1 MNGRTRVAGF
11 VSSSTTIAES
21 CSSATAE
28 SHSSTA
34 GRVQPVDH
42 VVAVYNLLLGL
53 IWLGCWP
60 VVDYAVWAAAA
71 HGAASL
77 LPLVLRGLPERLP
90 RHRRALRDLYPV
102 LLIPLFWTEIDL
114 LFPLRHMGTFDGV
127 VSALDQRLFGM
138 QLAAEWMPAMP
149 QVWFSEVMHFSYFAY
164 YATIYVPPIAVALAG
179 RTHAVRDMVFRLML
193 AYLSCY
199 LIYVSFPVDGP
210 HFRLEPYS
218 GELQGGFFYQLVTAA
233 QGAGDSRGCAFPSS
247 HVVGAVTIA
256 FLAWR
261 WFSRPFATLLTI
273 QALGV
278 VCSTIYTQSHYAA
291 DAVAGVTWA
300 LAIQLLVAPA
310 LLHGLR
316 PSTARP
322 DRETSPSEQVPIPVL
337 WIRRSERGRQ

>member
-1 MNGRTRVAGF
+1 MAVSGRTRVAGLE
-11 VSSSTTIAES
+11 SWSLGAAPTGALAAE
-21 CSSATAE
+21 
-28 SHSSTA
+28 
-34 GRVQPVDH
+34 RVLPADR

-60 VVDYAVWAAAA
+60 VAEHAAWAAGA

-77 LPLVLRGLPERLP
+77 LPLALRRLPSRLP
-90 RHRRALRDLYPV
+90 RYARALREIYPV
-102 LLIPLFWTEIDL
+102 LLVPVFWTELDL
-114 LFPLRHMGTFDGV
+114 LFPLRHTGTFDEL
-127 VSALDQRLFGM
+127 VSSLDQRLFGM

-149 QVWFSEVMHFSYFAY
+149 QVWLSEVMHFSYFAY
-164 YATIYVPPIAVALAG
+164 YATIFVPPIAVALAG
-179 RTHAVRDMVFRLML
+179 RMHAARDIVFRLML

-199 LIYVSFPVDGP
+199 LVYLSIPVDGP
-210 HFRLEPYS
+210 HFRLEPYA

-261 WFSRPFATLLTI
+261 WFSRPLAILLTV

-291 DAVAGVTWA
+291 DAVVGVTWA
-300 LAIQLLVAPA
+300 LGMQVLVAPA
-310 LLHGLR
+310 LLSRARGLR
-316 PSTARP
+316 RSSDGSATPRTEDIP
-322 DRETSPSEQVPIPVL
+322 LPVL
-337 WIRRSERGRQ
+337 WVGRSRGRQSWVP